1 MIEKPMFFEEAI
13 RFLLEKDPNPAEWDS
28 SEWAMERPSVRVKSF
43 FSAKVENARFLDR
56 AQGFLFD
63 FMAGTTE
70 KVISPEGVES
80 IALRAGGR
88 AEFIRSMRAF
98 MVKEGMAAPEEF
110 AAVNQNDLKDIRSV
124 ARLNLIFDTNVRSAY
139 GYGNW
144 MQGMKPAVRY
154 RFPAARFIRTRGVMI
169 PRLRHAN
176 SEGMVRLKTDRAWW
190 AGYQNDPL
198 IGGFGVPWPPYGFNS
213 GMDQQDVSREEAKRL
228 GLKVDRHPVEQV
240 EDLPGLADT
249 NTASVKKMDPAIKA
263 KLLAEIDA
271 KIAEAK
277 RGKKSPG
284 DYAAER
290 IAQMRAREEGDRIIL
305 ESLGVKDIVP
315 VLPDEPSPDIE
326 RKDQVL
332 PPKGKDRSLVDAA
345 NDFRRVLQPGAE
357 GHGEEGYID
366 RSEQFQRIE
375 AEAKRLG
382 FLYDRLEPE
391 LVGGMEHDLIFD
403 GASGTV
409 LKLTKPSS
417 AAYIVDFY
425 GDRPSL
431 SNGDPLEYLERLA
444 LHSEV
449 FGDFTDFVG
458 IGGLPNNRRI
468 VTRQPTARGREAR
481 WDEIIRF
488 MVDDLGFT
496 KLRHNHGIGYEDS
509 YAFVRDDIA
518 VFDLRPAN
526 VIITTDDVPFS
537 FDSIPVRVTASQ
549 REYLLR

>member
-1 MIEKPMFFEEAI
+1 
-13 RFLLEKDPNPAEWDS
+13 
-28 SEWAMERPSVRVKSF
+28 
-43 FSAKVENARFLDR
+43 
-56 AQGFLFD
+56 
-63 FMAGTTE
+63 
-70 KVISPEGVES
+70 
-80 IALRAGGR
+80 
-88 AEFIRSMRAF
+88 
-98 MVKEGMAAPEEF
+98 
-110 AAVNQNDLKDIRSV
+110 
-124 ARLNLIFDTNVRSAY
+124 
-139 GYGNW
+139 
-144 MQGMKPAVRY
+144 
-154 RFPAARFIRTRGVMI
+154 
-169 PRLRHAN
+169 
-176 SEGMVRLKTDRAWW
+176 
-190 AGYQNDPL
+190 
-198 IGGFGVPWPPYGFNS
+198 VPWPPYGFHS

-228 GLKVDRHPVEQV
+228 GLKVDRQPVEQE
-240 EDLPGLADT
+240 EDLPRLDDT
-249 NTASVKKMDPAIKA
+249 NSASVKKMDPAIKA
-263 KLLAEIDA
+263 KLLAELRGGT
-271 KIAEAK
+271 AEIEK
-277 RGKKSPG
+277 RLADRKQTRITKWET
-284 DYAAER
+284 ER
-290 IAQMRAREEGDRIIL
+290 IAKMRLREEGDRIVL
-305 ESLGVKDIVP
+305 ENAGAKDIFP

-326 RKDQVL
+326 RKNQVL
-332 PPKGKDRSLVDAA
+332 PPKGKDRSLEDAA

-357 GHGEEGYID
+357 GYGEEGYID

-382 FLYDRLEPE
+382 FFYDRLEPE

-403 GASGTV
+403 EASGTV

-518 VFDLRPAN
+518 VFDVRRAN
-526 VIITTDDVPFS
+526 VIITTDDVPFA
-537 FDSIPVRVTASQ
+537 FDSIPVRVSARQ
-549 REYLLR
+549 MEYLLR